1 MEDVTTFVLLTIIV
15 GQGLNKLNKNADK
28 VAIFRLLSVTLRHI
42 CVKMEKLIEING
54 VKFNYSVEGEGLPVV
69 LMHGWGCNRTTLARI
84 ENLLTPSFKVYN
96 VDFPGFGK
104 SSEPPTVWGVE
115 EYTALI
121 ERFLDIE
128 GIDNP
133 ILLGHSFGGRV
144 GILLSSRRS
153 VRKLILVDAAGIKP
167 RHSMKYY
174 VKVYTYKAVK
184 HLLPLMMGKAK
195 GEEMLNRYR
204 KKVGSSDYSNASE
217 MMRRILSKVVNEDL
231 KCVMPSI
238 KCPTLLVWGTD
249 DTATPLS
256 DAKKMEKLIPDAGL
270 VEFPGVGHYS
280 FLENPWQFDAV
291 INSFLEKDK
300 RNK

>member
-1 MEDVTTFVLLTIIV
+1 MEHYYNPEIETMPREEMK
-15 GQGLNKLNKNADK
+15 KLQSE
-28 VAIFRLLSVTLRHI
+28 RL
-42 CVKMEKLIEING
+42 VKQVKHVYDN
-54 VKFNYSVEGEGLPVV
+54 VKFYRDK
-69 LMHGWGCNRTTLARI
+69 M
-84 ENLLTPSFKVYN
+84 
-96 VDFPGFGK
+96 
-104 SSEPPTVWGVE
+104 
-115 EYTALI
+115 
-121 ERFLDIE
+121 
-128 GIDNP
+128 
-133 ILLGHSFGGRV
+133 
-144 GILLSSRRS
+144 
-153 VRKLILVDAAGIKP
+153 DAAGIKP

-231 KCVMPSI
+231 KHVMPSI
-238 KCPTLLVWGTD
+238 KASTLLVWGEKD
-249 DTATPLS
+249 TPLS